1 MKRGSINFLVVKH
14 KRRTRQ
20 VSFENID
27 KLNILVS
34 AEIKNNLFNIVKVP
48 RTNLVL
54 NLADIKFIDSSG
66 FTTLNFIA
74 KVSKTFGS
82 NFTLSNVS
90 DEVMELID
98 IYRKFNMLEENF
110 NIEKSE
116 IKQLTVA

>member
-48 RTNLVL
+48 RTKLVL

-82 NFTLSNVS
+82 NFILSNVS

>member
-34 AEIKNNLFNIVKVP
+34 AEVKNNLFNIVKVP
-48 RTNLVL
+48 RTKLVL

-90 DEVMELID
+90 D
-98 IYRKFNMLEENF
+98 
-110 NIEKSE
+110 
-116 IKQLTVA
+116 